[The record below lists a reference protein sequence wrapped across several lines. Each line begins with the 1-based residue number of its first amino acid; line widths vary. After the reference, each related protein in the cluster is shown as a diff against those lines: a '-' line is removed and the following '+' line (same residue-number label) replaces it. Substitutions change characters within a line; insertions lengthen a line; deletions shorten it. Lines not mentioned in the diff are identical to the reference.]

1 MVMINQSSLLCSLS
15 PPFSIMTSLLA
26 FFWRAVYTYDKYALH
41 HFCVAPSKPRFLTVT
56 TTFTQGLQL
65 NWIPPKQPNGPILYQ
80 LNYGT
85 NTTQFTTVHTA
96 GDDTYHNLTGLQQN
110 TAYYI
115 RVVAVS
121 YMTLNGVARTEGEWI
136 AATTESEGLNSTL

>member
-1 MVMINQSSLLCSLS
+1 MRHSQLYTQKQSYCKLKQPLVHTIYVQYILDHLF
-15 PPFSIMTSLLA
+15 P
-26 FFWRAVYTYDKYALH
+26 
-41 HFCVAPSKPRFLTVT
+41 APSKPRFLTVT

-85 NTTQFTTVHTA
+85 NTTQFTTVDTA
-96 GDDTYHNLTGLQQN
+96 GDDTYYNLTGLQQN
-110 TAYYI
+110 TTYYI

-121 YMTLNGVARTEGEWI
+121 YMTVNGVARTEGEWI
-136 AATTESEGLNSTL
+136 TATIEREGLKSL

>member
-1 MVMINQSSLLCSLS
+1 M
-15 PPFSIMTSLLA
+15 
-26 FFWRAVYTYDKYALH
+26 LH
-41 HFCVAPSKPRFLTVT
+41 IFTAPSKPRFLTVI

-85 NTTQFTTVHTA
+85 NTTQFTTVDTA
-96 GDDTYHNLTGLQQN
+96 SDDTYYNLTGLQQN
-110 TAYYI
+110 TTYYI

-121 YMTLNGVARTEGEWI
+121 YMTVNGVARTEGEWI
-136 AATTESEGLNSTL
+136 TAATESEGKDCIMNHGSGDAEKHGRP